1 MTCRCSR
8 SGSKSWQGLRVVVSD
23 GSPQFPTRALL
34 WVCCVLAAMSTAE
47 PRTGASP
54 APRTGVSQTAPAD
67 PGNALEAYLRLAAVA
82 GREQQAAGF
91 IRQRLGR
98 DLPVRSDASGDLT
111 VTLGSGAPR
120 RLVACP
126 LAEPGFVVSQVTADG
141 YLQLA
146 AAGEDIPAGAL
157 WQQAHEGQVL
167 WVAGARGAVP
177 GVVAARSIHLHPHPE
192 PAAPPFT
199 LADAFVDVGAENA
212 AQAAELGIRPLDPV
226 ALDRRPVRLAGGLLA
241 GPSARVKAACLAQ
254 ADAA

>member
-1 MTCRCSR
+1 M
-8 SGSKSWQGLRVVVSD
+8 
-23 GSPQFPTRALL
+23 PA
-34 WVCCVLAAMSTAE
+34 AE
-47 PRTGASP
+47 PRTGAST
-54 APRTGVSQTAPAD
+54 APRTGASQTAPAD
-67 PGNALEAYLRLAAVA
+67 PGSALEAYLRLAAVA
-82 GREQQAAGF
+82 GREQPAAGF

-126 LAEPGFVVSQVTADG
+126 LAEPGFVVSRVTADG
-141 YLQLA
+141 YLRLA

-157 WQQAHEGQVL
+157 WQQAHEGQVV

-192 PAAPPFT
+192 PAAAPFT

-212 AQAAELGIRPLDPV
+212 AQAAEMGIRPLDPV
-226 ALDRRPVRLAGGLLA
+226 ALDRRPA
-241 GPSARVKAACLAQ
+241 
-254 ADAA
+254 